1 MIKQTHRLGSLL
13 ALSTALAF
21 SSMSMAAPTNRTEA
35 TIVGAAVGGVIGS
48 ATGNDLNSTLIGAAV
63 GGLTGNAIA
72 LNNQR
77 QAQKNQVKATYP
89 CGYQKCRHSH
99 KSKHGNRG
107 WHLGHYKKK

>member
-13 ALSTALAF
+13 ALTTALAF

-48 ATGNDLNSTLIGAAV
+48 ATGNDLNSTLLGAAV

-77 QAQKNQVKATYP
+77 QAQKNQANTTYP
-89 CGYQKCRHSH
+89 YGYSKYRNGH
-99 KSKHGNRG
+99 KSKHGHRG
-107 WHLGHYKKK
+107 WHRGHHKK